1 MYFTRPNLQEISASA
16 SSLWFSRLR
25 CLGDL
30 GHRLLLR
37 PWHFAR
43 ERCSQPTPLSVLST
57 RNRRVSESRYSNRCR
72 FVHGPDGA
80 ARSAKPLKPSRGV
93 QCAHRFGMASGG
105 RQRSL
110 VIFSLCLVPSE
121 IAHGL
126 QSTCQDFD
134 ESRNGW
140 PWRSKWRLIS
150 SRRKEDTAQ
159 TSAVPGPFDPSA
171 ARPK

>member
-25 CLGDL
+25 YLWGILAIAYCFGLGT
-30 GHRLLLR
+30 LR
-37 PWHFAR
+37 R

-140 PWRSKWRLIS
+140 PWRSK
-150 SRRKEDTAQ
+150 
-159 TSAVPGPFDPSA
+159 
-171 ARPK
+171 